1 MNEIY
6 DGVITKPELNEDML
20 AHYGIAKKTHKYI
33 KKYIGKNGKW
43 VYVYKR
49 GAKNDLS
56 RIKDFL
62 NGFKPTTE
70 SYITNASTGEKRKAT
85 SENTPFTVKKK
96 SLITTNA
103 TSTNASTGEKRK
115 VDYSFKKSSEALAKG
130 NRAQKEYEEYKKKYK
145 KK

>member
-1 MNEIY
+1 MNKTY
-6 DGVITKPELNEDML
+6 DGVITKPELNEDTL
-20 AHYGIAKKTHKYI
+20 AHYGIAKKFHKYI

-49 GAKNDLS
+49 GAKNDVS

-70 SYITNASTGEKRKAT
+70 AYITDSTGERRKAT

-115 VDYSFKKSSEALAKG
+115 VDYSFKKSSKALAEGHK
-130 NRAQKEYEEYKKKYK
+130 AQKEYEEYKKKYK